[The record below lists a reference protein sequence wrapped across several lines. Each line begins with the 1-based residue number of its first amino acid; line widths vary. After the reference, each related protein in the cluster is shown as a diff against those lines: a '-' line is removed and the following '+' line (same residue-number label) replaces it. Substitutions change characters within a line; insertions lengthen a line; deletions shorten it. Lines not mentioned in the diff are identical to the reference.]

1 MISPLSLKIGIAGVR
16 GIAGQS
22 LTPQLVT
29 SFAAAF
35 GTYCGSGPVVIGTDT
50 RPSREMVTQAAIAGL
65 LSVGC
70 SPVSLGIVPL
80 PALQHH
86 VRKTAAVGGICI
98 TASHNPMEWN
108 ALKFVGPDG
117 IALRPNQFAE
127 LTDLYHQGVYPRAI
141 AQRIGDCRT
150 DDSAITAHRE
160 AILTAVNEVAIRS
173 RHFKVAVD
181 CCNGAAST
189 AAPEFLKALGCEVV
203 PIHTDPEK
211 GFPRDPEPIAENI
224 DELRRAV
231 KESGAEVGFALDADA
246 DRLAVVNERGD
257 ALGEDCT
264 IALVVDHALGRRP
277 GPVVVS
283 MSTSRLVEDAA
294 ARHDSSVFRTKVGEI
309 HVLERM
315 YAAGSRIGGEG
326 NGGVILPAI
335 NPCRDSL
342 VGMAFILEA
351 LAENKARIS
360 ELRDRLPVYAMIKQK
375 LSCRSRDVLPFL
387 RLVRHLFRDEEMDL
401 TDGVM
406 VLWPDRWIHVRGSNT
421 ESVIRIIAEATD
433 EADARQLIQRV
444 MEYLRPPEV

>member
-1 MISPLSLKIGIAGVR
+1 MTNQLSLKIGIAGVR

-50 RPSREMVTQAAIAGL
+50 RPSREMVTHAAVAGL

-70 SPVSLGIVPL
+70 TPLGLGIVPL
-80 PALQHH
+80 PVLQHH

-108 ALKFVGPDG
+108 ALKFIGPDG

-127 LTDLYHQGVYPRAI
+127 LSDLYHQGVYPRI
-141 AQRIGDCRT
+141 GAQRIRDCET
-150 DDSAITAHRE
+150 DDSAITSHRE
-160 AILTAVNEVAIRS
+160 TVLTAVNEVAIRS

-189 AAPEFLKALGCEVV
+189 AAPDFLKALGCEVV
-203 PIHTDPEK
+203 TIHTDPDR

-224 DELRRAV
+224 DELRRLV
-231 KESGAEVGFALDADA
+231 QESGAEVGFALDADG
-246 DRLAVVNERGD
+246 DRLAVVNEKGD

-264 IALVVDHALGRRP
+264 VALVVDHALGRRP

-294 ARHDSSVFRTKVGEI
+294 ARHDSTVFRTRVGEI

-315 YAAGSRIGGEG
+315 YALGSKVGGEG

-351 LAENKARIS
+351 LAENKATIS
-360 ELRDRLPVYAMIKQK
+360 ELRDSLPAYSILKQK
-375 LSCRSRDVLPFL
+375 LNCRSRDVLPFL

-421 ESVIRIIAEATD
+421 EPVIRIIAEAQT
-433 EADARQLIQRV
+433 EVDAHRLIQRV

>member
-1 MISPLSLKIGIAGVR
+1 MTHPLSLKIGITGVR

-35 GTYCGSGPVVIGTDT
+35 GTYCGSGPVIIGTDT
-50 RPSREMVTQAAIAGL
+50 RPSREMVTHAAIAGL

-70 SPVSLGIVPL
+70 TPVSLGIVPL
-80 PALQHH
+80 PVLQHH
-86 VRKTAAVGGICI
+86 VRRTAAVGGICI
-98 TASHNPMEWN
+98 TASHNPLEWN

-117 IALRPNQFAE
+117 MALRPNQFAE
-127 LTDLYHQGVYPRAI
+127 LTDLYHQGVYPRVT
-141 AQRIGDCRT
+141 AQRITNCQT
-150 DDSAITAHRE
+150 DDSAIAAHRE
-160 AILTAVNEVAIRS
+160 TVLTAVNEVAIRS
-173 RHFKVAVD
+173 RHFKAALD
-181 CCNGAAST
+181 CCNGAASA
-189 AAPEFLKALGCEVV
+189 AAPEFLRALGCEVV
-203 PIHTDPEK
+203 PIHTEPEK

-224 DELRRAV
+224 DELRRLV
-231 KESGAEVGFALDADA
+231 KEAGAEVGFALDADG
-246 DRLAVVNERGD
+246 DRLALVNERGE

-264 IALVVDHALGRRP
+264 IALVADHALGRRG

-294 ARHDSSVFRTKVGEI
+294 ARHNSVVYRTKVGEV

-315 YAAGSRIGGEG
+315 YALGSRVGGEG

-335 NPCRDSL
+335 NPCRDSF
-342 VGMAFILEA
+342 VGMAFVLEA
-351 LAENKARIS
+351 LAENRAKLS
-360 ELRDRLPVYAMIKQK
+360 ELRNRLPAYSMIKQK
-375 LSCRSRDVLPFL
+375 LGCRSRDVLPFL

-401 TDGVM
+401 TDGVR

-421 ESVIRIIAEATD
+421 ESVIRIIAEAPT
-433 EADARQLIQRV
+433 EADARQLVQRV